1 MKFLERGVT
10 GLSDLTNS
18 NQHLTPRQSEIVKL
32 VKARGFVSVELLAE
46 KFAVTTQTI
55 RRDINRLSE
64 LGLLRRV
71 HGGVDE
77 PATPNNIAYNARKI
91 LNLDAKAKIASVVSA
106 EIPDGASLGFSIGT
120 TPEMVAQ
127 ALDTHEGLKV
137 YTNNINVAIA
147 ALKNPLT
154 DVTIAGGRLR
164 HGDRDVLGLQAEKF
178 FKGYKFDIGVFGVA
192 GVDPDGTLLD
202 FHEDEVSAR
211 QAILANCRQS
221 FLVLDHSKFGRHA
234 HVRGGWITDV
244 TKVFVD
250 QEPPEEIA
258 AIIARS
264 PAELVICNG
273 DRKT

>member
-1 MKFLERGVT
+1 M
-10 GLSDLTNS
+10 SDLSPS
-18 NQHLTPRQSEIVKL
+18 NQSISPRQSEILKL

-46 KFAVTTQTI
+46 KFSVTTQTI

-77 PATPNNIAYNARKI
+77 PATPHNIAYTARKI
-91 LNLDAKAKIASVVSA
+91 LNLDAKKRIASVVA
-106 EIPDGASLGFSIGT
+106 GQIPDGASLGFSIGT

-147 ALKNPLT
+147 ALKNPVT

-164 HGDRDVLGLQAEKF
+164 HGDRDVLGLKAEEF
-178 FKGYKFDIGVFGVA
+178 FKGYKFDIGIFGVA
-192 GVDPDGTLLD
+192 GVDADGTLLD

-211 QAILANCRQS
+211 QAILANCRRS
-221 FLVLDHSKFGRHA
+221 YLVLDHSKFGRHA

-244 TKVFVD
+244 TKIFVD
-250 QEPPEEIA
+250 REPPEAIMRLIA
-258 AIIARS
+258 KS
-264 PAELVICNG
+264 NAELVICNP
-273 DRKT
+273 DQKT